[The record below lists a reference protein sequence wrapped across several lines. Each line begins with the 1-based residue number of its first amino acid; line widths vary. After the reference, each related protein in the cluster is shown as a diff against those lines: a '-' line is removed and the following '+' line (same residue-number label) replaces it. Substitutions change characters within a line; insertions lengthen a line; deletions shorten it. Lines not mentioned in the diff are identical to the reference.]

1 MVNWQIAPA
10 HKTAKFL
17 TQQIKQLIRLPISF
31 NISSSV
37 DLANNLQNIAFDCS
51 THFCSFD
58 ITNMY
63 SNIPIIETTHIINE
77 ILTNNNHI
85 PTTGKVELM
94 TLIDITPSQN

>member
-10 HKTAKFL
+10 YKIAKFL
-17 TQQIKQLIRLPISF
+17 TQQIKQLIPLPNSF
-31 NISSSV
+31 NISNSA
-37 DLANNLQNIAFDCS
+37 DQANNLQNIAFD
-51 THFCSFD
+51 FCSFD

-85 PTTGKVELM
+85 PTTEKVELM